1 MIDYILQSLP
11 FVLALIIYF
20 ARLEVRLAKMSK
32 DICWIM
38 KELKICQPHLE
49 KRTR

>member
-20 ARLEVRLAKMSK
+20 VRLEVCLAKILK
-32 DICWIM
+32 DICWIK
-38 KELKICQPHLE
+38 KELGFCPPHLA
-49 KRTR
+49 KRIR